1 MAEAPK
7 FTHALQLRN
16 IDNLGTLRA
25 FNVARDTSGNFQVFI
40 QSKLKGSLDHTTTL
54 LYLSPLGL
62 SLLYEALKEAAFNL
76 DQWEAPPVAKEP
88 P

>member
-25 FNVARDTSGNFQVFI
+25 FNIARDASGNFQVFI
-40 QSKLKGSLDHTTTL
+40 QSKLKGSIGPTVTIFHLT
-54 LYLSPLGL
+54 PLGL

-76 DQWEAPPVAKEP
+76 DQWESPPVAKESP
-88 P
+88 